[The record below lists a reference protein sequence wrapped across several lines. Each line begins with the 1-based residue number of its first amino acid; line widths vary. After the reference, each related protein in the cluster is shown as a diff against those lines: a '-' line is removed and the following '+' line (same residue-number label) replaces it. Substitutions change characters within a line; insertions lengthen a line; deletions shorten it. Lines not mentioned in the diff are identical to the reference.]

1 MKKRSEEGMAPRVEW
16 AGFARKKGLD
26 SHSLHLTL
34 TGHAIFVKKKKIRV
48 ALFAHQKG
56 FVSPSIYLTHTPC
69 N

>member
-34 TGHAIFVKKKKIRV
+34 TGHAIFVKNTDPSGP
-48 ALFAHQKG
+48 LY
-56 FVSPSIYLTHTPC
+56 SPKRICFT
-69 N
+69 